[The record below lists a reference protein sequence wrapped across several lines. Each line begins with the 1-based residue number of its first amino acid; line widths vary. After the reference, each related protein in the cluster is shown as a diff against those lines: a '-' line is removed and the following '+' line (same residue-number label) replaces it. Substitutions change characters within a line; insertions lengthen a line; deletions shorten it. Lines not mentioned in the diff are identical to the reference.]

1 MVMTRTDKKTSQY
14 NTALSNTAITKGCAQ
29 LTGAEKSVEN
39 MHAMPS
45 KNSRTKECKLKIS

>member
-1 MVMTRTDKKTSQY
+1 MTRTDKKTSQY